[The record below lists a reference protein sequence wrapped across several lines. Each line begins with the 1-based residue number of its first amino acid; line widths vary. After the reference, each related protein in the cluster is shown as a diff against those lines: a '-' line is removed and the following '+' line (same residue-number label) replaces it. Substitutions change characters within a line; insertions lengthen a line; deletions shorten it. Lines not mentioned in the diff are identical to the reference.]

1 MAKFTWDR
9 WNFDC
14 DGEAFVIRKDLC
26 PNREDVPAFIVRE
39 DNLHHDC
46 MQGIID
52 GGIQE
57 GWCKWQVR
65 TDWENGDGEPMGGY
79 CVYQHGKEHL
89 DIYGKKKPGWFP
101 VWIIRIGEWY

>member
-46 MQGIID
+46 MQGHNRWRHTRGMVQVAGAD
-52 GGIQE
+52 GL
-57 GWCKWQVR
+57 
-65 TDWENGDGEPMGGY
+65 GE
-79 CVYQHGKEHL
+79 
-89 DIYGKKKPGWFP
+89 
-101 VWIIRIGEWY
+101 RRR